1 MQTAAAGRYNTEG
14 IQKITRKQL
23 IKHYWRYEKQQRIS
37 AAANIKTLKEPKG
50 SIRAKFKMSE
60 KCQDSHLRLADE
72 IHHLRLQLSKMAARE
87 ADALRR
93 LKEAE
98 ESLVMQRQKQEP
110 EKFSVV
116 TLEEENAKLIA
127 KLAQAASEMNM
138 QDRLWQMKF
147 NILETTNKLM
157 LEERERAWE
166 MEKAVL
172 KAEIGRLQKDLDKK
186 ISKKRKIFFKRA
198 FM

>member
-1 MQTAAAGRYNTEG
+1 M
-14 IQKITRKQL
+14 
-23 IKHYWRYEKQQRIS
+23 
-37 AAANIKTLKEPKG
+37 
-50 SIRAKFKMSE
+50 
-60 KCQDSHLRLADE
+60 RLTDE

-87 ADALRR
+87 ADALQR

-110 EKFSVV
+110 DKFSVV

-157 LEERERAWE
+157 LEERKRAWE

-186 ISKKRKIFFKRA
+186 IYKKRKRLFKRA

>member
-1 MQTAAAGRYNTEG
+1 M
-14 IQKITRKQL
+14 
-23 IKHYWRYEKQQRIS
+23 
-37 AAANIKTLKEPKG
+37 
-50 SIRAKFKMSE
+50 
-60 KCQDSHLRLADE
+60 RLANE
-72 IHHLRLQLSKMAARE
+72 IHHLQLQLSKMAARE

-110 EKFSVV
+110 DEFNVV

-166 MEKAVL
+166 MEKAAL

>member
-1 MQTAAAGRYNTEG
+1 M
-14 IQKITRKQL
+14 
-23 IKHYWRYEKQQRIS
+23 
-37 AAANIKTLKEPKG
+37 
-50 SIRAKFKMSE
+50 
-60 KCQDSHLRLADE
+60 RLADE

-98 ESLVMQRQKQEP
+98 ESLVMQTQKQEP
-110 EKFSVV
+110 DKFTVV

-138 QDRLWQMKF
+138 QDRLWQMKL

-166 MEKAVL
+166 MEKAGL

-186 ISKKRKIFFKRA
+186 ISKKRKLFFFK
-198 FM
+198 